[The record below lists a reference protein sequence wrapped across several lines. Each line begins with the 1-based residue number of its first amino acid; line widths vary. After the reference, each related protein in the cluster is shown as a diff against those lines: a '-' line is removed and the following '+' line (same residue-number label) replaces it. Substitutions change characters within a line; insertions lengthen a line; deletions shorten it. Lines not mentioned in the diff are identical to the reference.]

1 MTRPGVGILVAIVI
15 FGLSITAFALSRT
28 LWLSLAFLAI
38 SGAADSVSVSQRH
51 TLRNLLTPDR
61 LRGRVA
67 AAHSTFA
74 AGGPQLGDVKAGIV
88 ASWIGA
94 PLAVAIGGWLPRSPR
109 WSLHG
114 KCRESPAF
122 VGSVTAPPSRSR
134 MLRKSVVKG
143 SNVLTKEAPG
153 RYDATECPGQ
163 PFLWL
168 SVRESARTRALSG
181 GSPPGRVVLGAL
193 DFLGQALGVG
203 RDG

>member
-1 MTRPGVGILVAIVI
+1 MASRRPLTRPGVGILVAIVI

-94 PLAVAIGGWLPRSPR
+94 PLAVAIGGLAAALTALVVARQVPGIARFR
-109 WSLHG
+109 WE
-114 KCRESPAF
+114 RDRA
-122 VGSVTAPPSRSR
+122 SVEIADAEKIGGEGVKRIDERGSRSI
-134 MLRKSVVKG
+134 
-143 SNVLTKEAPG
+143 
-153 RYDATECPGQ
+153 
-163 PFLWL
+163 
-168 SVRESARTRALSG
+168 
-181 GSPPGRVVLGAL
+181 
-193 DFLGQALGVG
+193 
-203 RDG
+203 